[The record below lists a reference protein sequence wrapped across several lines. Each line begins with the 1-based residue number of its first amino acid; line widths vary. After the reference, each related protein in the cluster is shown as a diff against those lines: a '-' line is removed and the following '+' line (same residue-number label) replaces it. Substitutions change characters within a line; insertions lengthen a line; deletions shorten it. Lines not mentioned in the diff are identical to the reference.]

1 MGFSIDDILQTHGMG
16 TGGSQNT
23 GRLIPKNARLTITQP
38 SSSIIIPTSLSYRL
52 SHDLL
57 VVYANQKYLAL
68 NADYTLSTDAKTILK
83 KSGTYDA
90 NTVFDFY
97 VLTNIKNDIPTFDGA
112 LLADGSV
119 VESKLAL
126 EVRNKLDA
134 TLQIGTLHQE
144 FSILEAKTRVMREV
158 TANTQ
163 LITEA
168 GNLVASGTTFGGN
181 GAYEFGLKPDRAETT
196 TTVALAIGTTALN
209 GKVATS
215 PFAVDD
221 WVTIYDDV
229 NMEDVRV
236 TAVSTGVLTIT
247 ATTKA
252 FKTGAAIKR
261 TTMVPLAA
269 GKGYTFPKWGSTQL
283 NKGTIRFKIPSTDEA
298 VVWATRSNDLTTTMK
313 SFFTPGGVVNDVVG
327 VSQSGT
333 EIIETSPIGGGT
345 TVDLKKTYNFHFGFR
360 HASGAAISITSFA
373 VDSMKNVYV
382 VGSQGVG
389 SRIVQKFNSKGV
401 LVWSNVEYTNAVL
414 VAIGPD
420 DSVYVGYNEN
430 STNGTLLRKFS
441 PSGVELWRK
450 TRSNYTTGPSP
461 GVLMGAIKNMGV
473 AANGDVVL
481 SLTNPGD
488 GCIRYSPQGNV
499 VWIAFPPMCNY
510 MSMDPFGNFF
520 LSGGSTLYKI
530 NADGTTAW
538 SIAAAGSGEGSIS
551 AMAAD
556 VFGNVIVGFDNYE
569 SAAGN
574 TGPRRFMKKFNSVGS
589 LVWGVDGPS
598 TNFKKE
604 DSVFAMT
611 TDVQGNILVRCD
623 GHVHWGIEFAKFDP
637 AGNLL
642 IANESY
648 MLSNAIGTQIAVVPD
663 GTTYFIEAYNGSHV
677 IHQLDPGF
685 TELLD
690 RPPITSGAN
699 MTSFQKT
706 ISFDKEG
713 NSYWSDNKP
722 KAKNDFFDTSPDGNF
737 YTLYKSDPNG
747 AIIWSKDYPTQVADT
762 AVDSEGNVLV
772 ALFSLNDSIIKLDPD
787 GKKLWGKELYDYGFK
802 CAVGP
807 NDTVY
812 VVYRYGEV
820 QKFDKNGT
828 LLNTNLDVRFQG
840 YYDAMNE
847 FKYFVPTYFLVD
859 GNGRCFLYR
868 HRRYEIDL
876 FSSSLVS
883 TGVIPSF
890 PSRTGG
896 VYMWNPTNA
905 TVDNSSEIRAIA
917 LDKLNN
923 VYMSYKGSI
932 AKYNAAFV
940 KQWEVDLP
948 YNRLVTSSGLLYGE
962 IDDIGVDEFEN
973 VYALNPHLSVNSIY
987 GQVQNGVRKLN
998 REGKMTGFYYT
1009 GQEGIQFSSL
1019 DINPKNEIVLA
1030 QHSFLSGG
1038 KRVYTNQLKL
1048 GKTEKLKSWTIVE
1061 DNKTWYL
1068 RSTKNTAVTL
1078 VITIKSG
1085 DTATTETVTI
1095 PANVTYR
1102 YVLAPE
1108 KFGIGTSTIR
1118 FSFDFDGYEEWAVSR
1133 TSETLAITQFLVV
1146 SNLLVQMQL
1155 QLDVTRP
1162 NGSPSYLHK
1171 YLGGIG

>member
-57 VVYANQKYLAL
+57 VVYANQKYIAL
-68 NADYTLSTDAKTILK
+68 NADYTLSADAKSILK
-83 KSGTYDA
+83 KTGTYDA

-97 VLTNIKNDIPTFDGA
+97 LITNIKNDIPTFDGA

-144 FSILEAKTRVMREV
+144 FNILEAKTRVMREV

-209 GKVATS
+209 GKVTSS

-252 FKTGAAIKR
+252 FKSGAAIKR
-261 TTMVPLAA
+261 TTMIPLAT
-269 GKGYTFPKWGSTQL
+269 GKGYTFPKWGTTQL

-298 VVWATRSNDLTTTMK
+298 VVWATRTNDLTTTMK
-313 SFFTPGGVVNDVVG
+313 SFFTPGGVVNDVPG

-360 HASGAAISITSFA
+360 HASGAAVSISSFA
-373 VDSMKNVYV
+373 VDSRKNVYV

-389 SRIVQKFNSKGV
+389 SRIVQKFDVKGN
-401 LVWSNVEYTNAVL
+401 LVWSNVEYTNAIL
-414 VAIGPD
+414 VAVGPD
-420 DSVYVGYNEN
+420 DSLYVGYNEN
-430 STNGTLLRKFS
+430 SMNGTLLRKFS

-450 TRSNYTTGPSP
+450 TRSNYSTGPYS
-461 GVLMGAIKNMGV
+461 GVLMGAMKNIGV
-473 AANGDVVL
+473 AANGDVVVNL
-481 SLTNPGD
+481 GNPGS
-488 GCIRYSPQGNV
+488 GLIRYNPQGNV
-499 VWIAFPPMCNY
+499 VWMSFPPSADY
-510 MSMDPFGNFF
+510 LSMDPFGNMFTAV
-520 LSGGSTLYKI
+520 GSTLYKI

-538 SIAAAGSGEGSIS
+538 TINAGGTGEGTIN

-556 VFGNVIVGFDNYE
+556 VFGNIIVGFYNYE
-569 SAAGN
+569 SGA
-574 TGPRRFMKKFNSVGS
+574 TSSSPRRFMKKFNSVGS
-589 LVWGVDGPS
+589 LVWGIDGPS
-598 TNFKKE
+598 MNNKKR
-604 DSVFAMT
+604 DSVYAMT

-623 GHVHWGIEFAKFDP
+623 GHIYWGIEFAKYDP

-648 MLSNAIGTQIAVVPD
+648 MLNNAIGTEMAVVPD
-663 GTTYFIEAYNGSHV
+663 GTTYFIEAFNGSHV

-685 TELLD
+685 TELTE
-690 RPPITSGAN
+690 RPTGSSPN
-699 MTSFQKT
+699 MTNFQKT
-706 ISFDKEG
+706 ISFDKDG

-722 KAKNDFFDTSPDGNF
+722 KQKNDFFDTSPDGNF
-737 YTLYKSDPNG
+737 YTLYKSDPDG
-747 AIIWSKDYPTQVADT
+747 AIIWSKDYPTPVSDT

-772 ALFSLNDSIIKLDPD
+772 ALFSQNDSIIKLDPD

-820 QKFDKNGT
+820 QRFDKNGT
-828 LLNTNLDVRFQG
+828 LLNTNLEIRFQG
-840 YYDAMNE
+840 YYDEANE

-868 HRRYEIDL
+868 HRRIDIDL
-876 FSSSLVS
+876 FSSTLVS
-883 TGVIPSF
+883 TGVLPSF
-890 PSRTGG
+890 PNRLGG
-896 VYMWNPTNA
+896 VYQSNPTNA
-905 TVDNSSEIRAIA
+905 TVDNSTEIRAIA
-917 LDKLNN
+917 IDKLNN
-923 VYMSYKGSI
+923 VYTSYKGTI

-940 KQWEVDLP
+940 KQWQVELP
-948 YNRLVTSSGLLYGE
+948 YNRLVSSSGYLYGE

-973 VYALNPHLSVNSIY
+973 VYALNPHLSVNSSF
-987 GQVQNGVRKLN
+987 GEVRNGIRKLN
-998 REGKMTGFYYT
+998 RDGKMVGFYYT
-1009 GQEGIQFSSL
+1009 GQEGIQFAAL

-1030 QHSFLSGG
+1030 QHSYLSGS
-1038 KRVYTNQLKL
+1038 KRVYGNQLKL

-1085 DTATTETVTI
+1085 DTSTTETVTI

-1108 KFGIGTSTIR
+1108 KFGIGMSTIR
-1118 FSFDFDGYEEWAVSR
+1118 FAFDFDGYEEWAVSR

-1146 SNLLVQMQL
+1146 NNLLVQMQL
-1155 QLDVTRP
+1155 QLDVSRP
-1162 NGSPSYLHK
+1162 NGSVSYLHK